1 MIFPEYQLEFHT
13 LAVHGQLDNKK
24 SPFDNEMDIILTQVE
39 LKPTD
44 EKKISTIHNQPNQ
57 NADKS
62 PTKWLFQFS
71 NKCNSRFIFLL
82 INTIATYNLHIY

>member
-24 SPFDNEMDIILTQVE
+24 SPFDNEMDIIVTQVE

-62 PTKWLFQFS
+62 PT
-71 NKCNSRFIFLL
+71 
-82 INTIATYNLHIY
+82 IAGMSFGGMNLQGCTVNFNFK